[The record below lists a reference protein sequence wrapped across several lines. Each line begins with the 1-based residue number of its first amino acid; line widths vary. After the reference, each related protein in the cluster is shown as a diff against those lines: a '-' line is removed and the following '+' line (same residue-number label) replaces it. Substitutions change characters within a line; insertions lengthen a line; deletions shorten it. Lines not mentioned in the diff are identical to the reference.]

1 MKDHNIKRSTRIN
14 ERTPELLSTK
24 VCRDRKDIY
33 SRVGIFCFLM
43 CTRSGLRLLHS
54 RATRRETFPIAAG
67 GRAIGSDSR
76 KCSYNQTEQP
86 PKMVCICAQ
95 AHASEDDQAPTARL
109 SVPGRITLGKIDK
122 EYLSATA

>member
-1 MKDHNIKRSTRIN
+1 VKDHNIKRSTRIN
-14 ERTPELLSTK
+14 ERTSELLSTK

-54 RATRRETFPIAAG
+54 RATRRETFQCSRWP
-67 GRAIGSDSR
+67 RIGSDSR

-122 EYLSATA
+122 EYHSATA